1 MPAQYSVILYDGC
14 LRQLARRPVVAVD
27 AGQVANDVAQ
37 AQVEIV
43 PRTGLYADDVN
54 GYLVQRF
61 EAGRVTNVGYYG
73 VAQMIEKVD
82 GIRRTWQAK
91 GVSPLAFFQQR
102 DGPNLAT
109 ALSGAAAASAK
120 MLMDAAWR
128 QGDTPA
134 TVDGTRADVCS
145 PNATTQTGVLE
156 PLATIKDLARAAET
170 NYGMDLRVKLNYDL
184 VAVPQPNALTL
195 RPVVWVGEYGADR
208 RVGRGVQPVLLYL
221 TRIAQGW
228 QATDDRGRQVT
239 RLVGTG
245 SASSYTNTRAL
256 ENPYGNRR
264 EKSVSASS
272 GGASRVNSQAR
283 TTLFEGRPITRI
295 QADLVLPPDRYG
307 LALGDVFSVNVNG
320 APGDA
325 WLNVVQYTWN
335 ASGEKVTGRIDVEVQ
350 KWT

>member
-1 MPAQYSVILYDGC
+1 MPSRYSVVLYDGS
-14 LRQLARRPVVAVD
+14 QHQMARLPVIAVD

-37 AQVEIV
+37 AQVELV
-43 PRTGLYADDVN
+43 PRKSLYADDVS

-61 EAGRVTNVGYYG
+61 DGGRVTNVGYYT

-82 GIRRTWQAK
+82 GRKRTWQITAT
-91 GVSPLAFFQQR
+91 SPLAFYQQR
-102 DGPNLAT
+102 AGPNLSA
-109 ALSGAAAASAK
+109 ALTNAAALTAK
-120 MLMDAAWR
+120 QLMDAAWR

-134 TVDGTRADVCS
+134 TVAAARADVCS
-145 PNATTQTGVLE
+145 PSGTTQAGVLE
-156 PLATIKDLARAAET
+156 PLATIKDLARSAET
-170 NYGMDLRVKLNYDL
+170 YYGMDLRVKVNYDVL
-184 VAVPQPNALTL
+184 AVPQPNGLTL

-228 QATDDRGRQVT
+228 QATDDRSRQVT
-239 RLVGTG
+239 RIVGTG
-245 SASSYTNTRAL
+245 SASSIANTRSL

-264 EKSVSASS
+264 EKSASASS

-295 QADLVLPPDRYG
+295 QAEMVLPPDRYG

-320 APGDA
+320 SPGDA
-325 WLNVVQYTWN
+325 WLNVIQYKWN
-335 ASGEKVTGRIDVEVQ
+335 AGGEKVTGRIDIEVQ